1 MRMYVWWMSEWIPK
15 MVIFLVAWLDG
26 LNVLVDALD
35 SNRRKAINAN
45 QKLGHVCNSHEIFFY
60 IYFIVLYLFIMY
72 RFWNSCT
79 VYKNNKIITMNY
91 KTIKVF

>member
-15 MVIFLVAWLDG
+15 MVIFLVAWFDG

-45 QKLGHVCNSHEIFFY
+45 QKLGHVCNSHEIFFISILLFY
-60 IYFIVLYLFIMY
+60 IYLLCIDFEIHVLFI
-72 RFWNSCT
+72 
-79 VYKNNKIITMNY
+79 KIT
-91 KTIKVF
+91 K